1 MTDNM
6 KSTAFFYKMPNCKT
20 CKEVEPLVER
30 VCNEQ
35 GIVLVDVSLQDV
47 REEALKDLALHG
59 CLLYDV
65 TRSRCIKTS
74 LKRTLRLSLASNYGE
89 DRENSG
95 IS

>member
-1 MTDNM
+1 MPISNM
-6 KSTAFFYKMPNCKT
+6 YKPAAYLYKMPNCKT

-59 CLLYDV
+59 LP
-65 TRSRCIKTS
+65 
-74 LKRTLRLSLASNYGE
+74 TLRWNKKQMYKDFTEENIKAFLSV
-89 DRENSG
+89 
-95 IS
+95 

>member
-6 KSTAFFYKMPNCKT
+6 KSTVFFYKMPNCKT

-59 CLLYDV
+59 LP
-65 TRSRCIKTS
+65 
-74 LKRTLRLSLASNYGE
+74 TLRWNKKQMYKDFTEDNIKAFLSV
-89 DRENSG
+89 
-95 IS
+95 